1 MVSFVKSF
9 AGRLL
14 MMALTFVVALIA
26 ITSTAEAR
34 CCHRKHRLKTF
45 LGRLFLVLLCCG
57 VAFANA
63 APALAG
69 FGHHAVAQQVV
80 VQKVRVQQVRVRQP
94 IVRQRVV
101 VQQVVAQPLVYA
113 QPIVAQQFYAQ
124 PLVQQQAFYAQPL
137 VQQQLVQPSCGG
149 GGLQLRQNFSGG
161 GCSSFFAR

>member
-1 MVSFVKSF
+1 MVSFAKSF

-34 CCHRKHRLKTF
+34 CCHRKHPMRAF
-45 LGRLFLVLLCCG
+45 LGRLLLVLMCCG
-57 VAFANA
+57 VAFASA

-69 FGHHAVAQQVV
+69 FGHQVHGLAVR
-80 VQKVRVQQVRVRQP
+80 QKVVVQQVRVRQP

-161 GCSSFFAR
+161 GCSSFFAK